1 MNSAATSRKTWCQH
15 EAEAVAERISR
26 QGPGDPHLAD
36 SVAFSAGFGPSGLP
50 HIGTVCEVLRVSLVR
65 KAFDRLGIAKT
76 KLFIVSDDLDA
87 LRKIPPSF
95 PISAELIEE
104 LGRPLSKIKDPFNKH
119 PSLSEGINQRLINE
133 LAIHQLDYQFV
144 RSSDAYSSGEYN
156 ETILR
161 FLASYEALNEIV
173 ASGLGPVR
181 RASYNIFMPISPT
194 SGRVIE
200 HIRILEIDVQK
211 GQITYEIPRSVL
223 VQRPG
228 LEYSVTTEEYY
239 SCEPIGRPT
248 TISVLNGHCK
258 LQWKADWAMR
268 LISRNISFEMHGED
282 LTDSARTVLKI
293 CRELRHEPPI
303 LFRYGLF
310 SDSMGKKISKTKGN
324 GASLENIRRFIPPGG
339 LQHFVFTAP
348 KRPSRFHIGLS
359 PSIVDKWLRD
369 AQAYKTQPDAKRLE
383 NPSHYLPIEPLLE
396 AVNPGYRK
404 VLRIIDACAANNDDL
419 VKFYLGQYGIDS
431 RCIDSLDGGYLRH
444 VVMYYRD
451 VVLPL
456 KSAAQP
462 SPSERVTLDF
472 LASLLVSKDS
482 DLATAIGIQTL
493 LHRVWQRFSK
503 LDSIRDLY
511 QLVYRCV
518 LGQPSGPK
526 LARHI
531 LLYGPQR
538 FGDLIASRMHSAGET
553 ECPATTFTYKGD
565 GIPSPT
571 ASTTPIFNSA
581 DRFMH
586 TLRPISFHSIA
597 RTAKVFADH
606 LRLFRGEIIRSLSG
620 FECQNVAEDEI
631 RRSIELLDNLEKNQ
645 EYFRFA
651 IRGVTSFLPLNQ
663 PLYATV
669 CFGAVPSLMAD
680 EVWVRPPTAMQTH
693 YQRLV
698 ATLDLK
704 HYFPNLNISYEEK
717 EEFVARRAPVTDAVI
732 FTGTP
737 ENARKVRSKFLR
749 GALFILNGSGHNPLV
764 ISDNA
769 DVGAAVN
776 CAMRVVLYNQG
787 QDCAGPNSVLIH
799 TAKYDEFIAK
809 LRQGLDAMRHLVGPY
824 ESPQNIVGPNS
835 DPDHAIKIARLFREE
850 RIHCTYGGD
859 VNPVTGLIRPT
870 IFEKDLCHGGN
881 YREFF
886 APVFFIQ
893 RYDDDD
899 ALKLYFDHPEYHPNA
914 MYITLFGNSAY
925 ISQLVSEGQ
934 HPADTVLYGADLHQV
949 EKGYLPYGGPGPA
962 ASCLYVN
969 GERKPGATLPQR
981 DIYLHLVEP
990 FLNESTR
997 VEV

>member
-1 MNSAATSRKTWCQH
+1 MNMSATSRKTWCQR
-15 EAEAVAERISR
+15 EAEAVADRISR
-26 QGPGDPHLAD
+26 QASGDPRLAQ

-65 KAFDRLGIAKT
+65 KAFDRLGIAST

-87 LRKIPPSF
+87 LRRIPPSF
-95 PISAELIEE
+95 PISAELVDE
-104 LGRPLSKIKDPFNKH
+104 LGLPLSRIKDPFGTH
-119 PSLSEGINQRLINE
+119 SSLSEGINQRLINE

-161 FLASYEALNEIV
+161 FLANYEAINEIV

-200 HIRILEIDVQK
+200 HIRILETDIQK
-211 GQITYEIPRSVL
+211 GQITYEIPRNVL

-239 SCEPIGRPT
+239 SRELISRPT
-248 TISVLNGHCK
+248 TVSVLNGHCK

-268 LISRNISFEMHGED
+268 LISRNISFEMYGED

-310 SDSMGKKISKTKGN
+310 SDGMGRKISKTKGN
-324 GASLENIRRFIPPGG
+324 GASLENIKKFIPPES
-339 LQHFVFTAP
+339 LQHFVFTSP
-348 KRPSRFHIGLS
+348 KRPSRFHIGLM
-359 PSIVDKWLRD
+359 PSVVDKWLVD
-369 AQAYKTQPDAKRLE
+369 AQAYKTQSHAQRLK
-383 NPSHYLPIEPLLE
+383 NPVHYLPLAPLLE
-396 AVNPGYRK
+396 AANPSYKK
-404 VLRIIDACAANNDDL
+404 VLRIMDACAANNDDL

-431 RCIDSLDGGYLRH
+431 RCIDSLDGGYLH
-444 VVMYYRD
+444 YVVMYYRD
-451 VVLPL
+451 AVLPL
-456 KSAAQP
+456 KIVQQP
-462 SPSERVTLDF
+462 SPSERATLDY
-472 LASLLVSKDS
+472 LAGLLVSNDPE
-482 DLATAIGIQTL
+482 LATETGIQTRL
-493 LHRVWQRFSK
+493 QEAWQESSC
-503 LDSIRDLY
+503 LDSIRNLY
-511 QLVYRCV
+511 QLIYRCV
-518 LGQPSGPK
+518 LGQPNGPK
-526 LARHI
+526 LARYI
-531 LLYGPQR
+531 LHYGAER
-538 FGDLIASRMHSAGET
+538 FGNLIAIRMYSIGET
-553 ECPATTFTYKGD
+553 ECRATTVAQKGD
-565 GIPSPT
+565 EIPAPI
-571 ASTTPIFNSA
+571 ASTMPIFKSA
-581 DRFMH
+581 DQSMH
-586 TLRPISFHSIA
+586 TLRAISFHSA
-597 RTAKVFADH
+597 AHTAKAFSDH
-606 LRLFRGEIIRSLSG
+606 LRLFHREIIRSLSG

-631 RRSIELLDNLEKNQ
+631 RRSIELLDNLDKNQ

-680 EVWVRPPTAMQTH
+680 EVWARPPTAMQTH

-717 EEFVARRAPVTDAVI
+717 EEFVVRRAPFTDAVI
-732 FTGTP
+732 FTGTS
-737 ENARKVRSKFLR
+737 ENARKVRSKFLK
-749 GALFILNGSGHNPLV
+749 GALFILNGAGHNPLV

-769 DVGAAVN
+769 NVEAAVEA
-776 CAMRVVLYNQG
+776 AMRVVLYNQG

-799 TAKYDEFIAK
+799 KAKYNEFIAK

-824 ESPQNIVGPNS
+824 ELPQNIVGPNS

-850 RIHCTYGGD
+850 RSHCTYGGD
-859 VNPVTGLIRPT
+859 INPVTGLIRPT

-914 MYITLFGNSAY
+914 MYISLFGDSPY
-925 ISQLVSEGQ
+925 ISRLVREGR
-934 HPADTVLYGADLHQV
+934 HPADTVLHGADLHQV
-949 EKGYLPYGGPGPA
+949 EKGYMPYGGPGPA

-981 DIYLHLVEP
+981 DIHLHLVEP
-990 FLNESTR
+990 FLTESR
-997 VEV
+997 SVEI